1 MSFCQE
7 GILSGPGGVCCPA
20 TCGTCGGAKCGDQPG
35 GWDNCCATGVKTA
48 NVVCATP
55 AQSACVMPPPVLGP
69 PPPSKFGVKV
79 DLGFTQPTWGDPA
92 QTLHAHTAWCHAGVR
107 GSKTMESVCC
117 AGTCGQCGG
126 PACASLP
133 GGYDACCTGPIV
145 KNNIT
150 CTDGNSFGCIVPM
163 VNQVAEEERVTAL
176 EPFAFSPSKCF
187 NSLKAR
193 TFLFDASVAATC
205 ATDKPAP
212 AWYRHNAYQ
221 PEIGAKAGLH
231 LALKR
236 AQSKMA
242 SKDVSGMC
250 VNGVH
255 STRTEHLCC
264 DSQCGS
270 CGGAGCE
277 SRKGGKGRCC
287 ATGLTYANVTCT
299 HADQTA
305 CLLPQHAADLRS
317 RLWSRSRLA
326 SVLQEELGELA
337 LEEAEVLDDHS
348 SVQQQEAAKA
358 KAKAKAVAKAKRAR
372 AEKSMVR
379 EANLNSN

>member
-1 MSFCQE
+1 M
-7 GILSGPGGVCCPA
+7 
-20 TCGTCGGAKCGDQPG
+20 
-35 GWDNCCATGVKTA
+35 
-48 NVVCATP
+48 
-55 AQSACVMPPPVLGP
+55 
-69 PPPSKFGVKV
+69 
-79 DLGFTQPTWGDPA
+79 
-92 QTLHAHTAWCHAGVR
+92 
-107 GSKTMESVCC
+107 
-117 AGTCGQCGG
+117 
-126 PACASLP
+126 
-133 GGYDACCTGPIV
+133 
-145 KNNIT
+145 
-150 CTDGNSFGCIVPM
+150 
-163 VNQVAEEERVTAL
+163 
-176 EPFAFSPSKCF
+176 
-187 NSLKAR
+187 
-193 TFLFDASVAATC
+193 AA
-205 ATDKPAP
+205 
-212 AWYRHNAYQ
+212 
-221 PEIGAKAGLH
+221 
-231 LALKR
+231 
-236 AQSKMA
+236 
-242 SKDVSGMC
+242 KDVSGMC
-250 VNGVH
+250 ANGVH

-358 KAKAKAVAKAKRAR
+358 KAKAVAKAKRAR